1 MNRSIRVT
9 RQIQQAGIDLLQA
22 AFGPVTVSPHDRSL
36 TPAELRE
43 FVAGADA
50 ILSMLADHI
59 DAAVMD
65 AAGPQLRVIAN
76 YAVGYNNIDV
86 QAATDRRIVATNTPG
101 VLTDATADLA
111 WSLLLA
117 AARRIVEADAH
128 FRTGTW
134 TGWGPL
140 QFLGMDV
147 AGQTLGIMGGGRIG
161 TAVARRATGFGMRIL
176 YASRQP
182 RSEMEVLGGQQVDLP
197 ALLAQSDFV
206 SLHVPLTPQTR
217 HMIGKAELA
226 RMKPTAILVN
236 TSRGS
241 VIDEQALV
249 SALRDRTIAAAGLD
263 VYENEPAA
271 TPGLVELPNVVVLPH
286 IGSATY
292 ETRRKM
298 AVMAAQSIVDT
309 LQGRPPRNMVNPA
322 VYSRADK

>member
-1 MNRSIRVT
+1 MNRKICVT
-9 RQIQQAGIDLLQA
+9 RKIPQAGVDLLEA
-22 AFGPVTVSPHDRSL
+22 AFGPVAANPHDRSL
-36 TPAELRE
+36 NPSELRE
-43 FVAGADA
+43 FTAGADA
-50 ILSMLADHI
+50 ILSMLADRI

-86 QAATDRRIVATNTPG
+86 QAATDRQVVVTNTPG

-111 WSLLLA
+111 WSLLLTA
-117 AARRIVEADAH
+117 GRRIVEADAH

-147 AGQTLGIMGGGRIG
+147 AGQTLGVIGAGRIG

-176 YASRQP
+176 YTSRQS
-182 RSEMEVLGGQQVDLP
+182 RSEMEAFGGQRVDLP
-197 ALLAQSDFV
+197 ALLAQSDFI

-217 HMIGKAELA
+217 HMIGPAELA

-236 TSRGS
+236 TSRGP

-249 SALRDRTIAAAGLD
+249 AALRDGTIAAAGMD
-263 VYENEPAA
+263 VYENEPTPA
-271 TPGLVELPNVVVLPH
+271 PGLVELPNVVVLPH
-286 IGSATY
+286 IGSATH

-298 AVMAAQSIVDT
+298 AVMAAQSIVDA
-309 LQGRPPRNMVNPA
+309 LQGRQPDNVVNSAVQPRG
-322 VYSRADK
+322 